1 MDERELRGWIARV
14 KDGTLSRREF
24 SRMLTGLGLAA
35 PMTAQVLA
43 AAGIPRRASAQAK
56 PAFTPSRRG
65 GGGDVKVL
73 WWQGPTILNP
83 HLSIGVK
90 DGDGSRIF
98 YEPLISFDP
107 EGNYVPVLAA
117 EVPTLQNGGVAR
129 DGLSVT
135 WKLKRNVQWHDGK
148 PLTADDFIFTWEYAA
163 DPATTAVSVGNYKD
177 VTRIEKLDAHT
188 IKIVYKAPNPAWFQT
203 FGGTLCVIPKHVFEP
218 FKGAKAREA
227 PANLKPVGT
236 GPYRI
241 VDFKPGDAIR
251 AELNPNYHEPNWPF
265 FDRLELKGGGDAVSA
280 ARAVIQTGEY
290 DFAWNIQV
298 EDDVLRRMEQGG
310 KGRTDIAPA
319 AGIEHL
325 LCNFSDPWTEV
336 DGERGS
342 AKSAHPFLTDPAV
355 RQALS
360 LLIDRAAIQEQLYGR
375 QGQAT
380 ANYLNAPGR
389 FRSTNTRWEFSVDK
403 ANAVLDQ
410 AGWKRGADGIRAKDG
425 KRLKMVYQ
433 TSINPVRQK
442 TQAIVKQAAAK
453 AGIEMELKSVVASV
467 YFGSDPGN
475 PDTSSKFWA
484 DVQMY
489 AFNMTSGPEPQRF
502 MDPFVS
508 WEIATKANSWS
519 GRNNTRWRNEEYDRA
534 WKAAESEM
542 DPVKRAALFIRMND
556 LLTLN
561 NVIVP
566 ITWRANISAISNKL
580 RNTDICGW
588 DSSFWNLTHWYREA

>member
-1 MDERELRGWIARV
+1 MDERELREWIAEV
-14 KDGTLSRREF
+14 KDGRLSRRDF
-24 SRMLTGLGLAA
+24 GRMLAGLGLTA
-35 PMTAQVLA
+35 PMAAQLLA
-43 AAGIPRRASAQAK
+43 AAGIPRRAVAQARFA
-56 PAFTPSRRG
+56 PARRG
-65 GGGDVKVL
+65 GGGELKVL

-107 EGNYVPVLAA
+107 EGNYIPMLAA
-117 EVPTLQNGGVAR
+117 EVPTLQNGGLAR

-135 WKLKRNVQWHDGK
+135 WKIKRNVQWHDGK
-148 PLTADDFIFTWEYAA
+148 PLTADDFVFTWEYAA
-163 DPATTAVSVGNYKD
+163 DPATTAISQGTYKD
-177 VTRIEKLDAHT
+177 VARIDKLDAHT
-188 IKIVYKAPNPAWFQT
+188 IKIVYKVPYPAWFQT
-203 FGGTLCVIPKHVFEP
+203 FGGTACVLPKHIFEP

-251 AELNPNYHEPNWPF
+251 AELNPSYHEANWPF

-342 AKSAHPFLTDPAV
+342 AKSTHPFLTDPAV
-355 RQALS
+355 RQTLA
-360 LLIDRAAIQEQLYGR
+360 LLIDRAGIQEQLYGR

-380 ANYLNAPGR
+380 SNYLNAPSR
-389 FRSTNTRWEFSVDK
+389 FRSPNTRWEFNLDK
-403 ANAVLDQ
+403 ANAVLEQ

-425 KRLKMVYQ
+425 KRLKMLYQ

-453 AGIEMELKSVVASV
+453 AGIDMELKSVVASV
-467 YFGSDPGN
+467 FFGSDPGN

-484 DVQMY
+484 DLQMY

-508 WEIATKANSWS
+508 WEVATKANNWA
-519 GRNNTRWRNEEYDRA
+519 GRNNTRWRNDEYDRA
-534 WKAAESEM
+534 WKGAEQEM

-556 LLTLN
+556 LLTQN

-566 ITWRANISAISNKL
+566 ITWRSNISAISNKL